1 MDEDKKKL
9 IFRLNRVK
17 GQIDGIIR
25 MIEENDE
32 CQTIYQQIK
41 AAYNALKSA
50 GKLLIIEDTTKCI
63 KMGDDRKIKKLLE
76 KLMEE

>member
-1 MDEDKKKL
+1 MDDVKKNL

-25 MIEENDE
+25 MIEEGDD
-32 CQTIYQQIK
+32 CQSVFQQFK

-50 GKLLIIEDTTKCI
+50 GVDFVVDNINRCLSVEDKKRVEKLLKRVLED
-63 KMGDDRKIKKLLE
+63 
-76 KLMEE
+76 